1 MSISGNRMNLP
12 PVVQRYEAPSLDHDT
27 NPKILNAIDP
37 YYKVIDPTR
46 RKKHP
51 YLYEAHDWNAG
62 KDRLHLSAPAL
73 CLPVLKKA
81 RISNWEPAPDSA
93 KWAATENQTG
103 PSGWNTVR
111 QTPLN
116 PVAVIEK
123 TFGGI
128 KKAPYGLRQ
137 AFLNND
143 MNLMYEFA
151 STHRNIDYLT
161 HELES
166 IYKAA
171 SEIQKKDAV
180 QTERDR
186 EYLARLDG
194 LKNIRSIPVAGSG

>member
-12 PVVQRYEAPSLDHDT
+12 PVVQRYETPSLDHDT
-27 NPKILNAIDP
+27 HPTILNAVDP
-37 YYKVIDPTR
+37 YYKLRDPTR

-51 YLYEAHDWNAG
+51 YLFETHDWNAG
-62 KDRLHLSAPAL
+62 KDKLNLSAPAL

-81 RISNWEPAPDSA
+81 RIGNWEPAPDSS
-93 KWAATENQTG
+93 KWSATENQTG
-103 PSGWNTVR
+103 PAGFNTIR

-116 PVAVIEK
+116 PIAVIEK
-123 TFGGI
+123 TFGGM

-137 AFLNND
+137 SFMNND

-166 IYKAA
+166 IYKAVA
-171 SEIQKKDAV
+171 EIQKKDAV
-180 QTERDR
+180 QTERDK
-186 EYLARLDG
+186 EYVERLKG
-194 LKNIRSIPVAGSG
+194 LTNIRSIPVSGNR